1 MDVLL
6 YGPAATIGATDTAQW
21 TAQMEQ
27 ATTALT
33 QEGSKVDKSDL
44 SWLTEHDNAT
54 EWSPRPWLNQAAA
67 EEPTQTPQ
75 TPITE
80 TAVASQNNTQDVK
93 IPWYVYALGAGVLLL
108 GGILLFGKK
117 K

>member
-21 TAQMEQ
+21 TAPMEQ

-33 QEGSKVDKSDL
+33 QEGGKVDKSDL
-44 SWLTEHDNAT
+44 SWLSEHDNAT
-54 EWSPRPWLNQAAA
+54 EWSPRPWLSQAAA
-67 EEPTQTPQ
+67 EETPQ
-75 TPITE
+75 TPIIE
-80 TAVASQNNTQDVK
+80 AAVNNTQDVK

-117 K
+117 KK